1 MGIIRLNNIR
11 CYAYHGCMTEEAK
24 IGSDY
29 RVDLWVRADFTEAAK
44 TDKLN
49 DTIDYV
55 KLNKLVKTQ
64 MTERSNLLEQVVQRM
79 IDQVLQE
86 FPPVME
92 VGVALSKI
100 NPPLGGDVESV
111 TVELTKAR

>member
-86 FPPVME
+86 FPTVME